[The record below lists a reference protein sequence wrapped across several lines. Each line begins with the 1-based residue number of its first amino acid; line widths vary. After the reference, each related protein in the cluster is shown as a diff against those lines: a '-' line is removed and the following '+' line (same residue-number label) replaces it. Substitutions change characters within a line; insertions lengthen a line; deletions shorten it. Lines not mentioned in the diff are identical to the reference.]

1 VSAWFLFCCSGFTG
15 RVSNQAKKDIEK
27 LLKSN
32 KVRAEGGLGAGIS
45 YILDDFEGEALAAAI
60 EAFSDPVKYGIDP
73 QFPMDPEDPN
83 FHQIKAVMAHG
94 DKAKG
99 KGLPCPRDGL
109 EDCAIVE

>member
-1 VSAWFLFCCSGFTG
+1 MLA
-15 RVSNQAKKDIEK
+15 R
-27 LLKSN
+27 N
-32 KVRAEGGLGAGIS
+32 KAEHRSVRAEGGLGAGIS
-45 YILDDFEGEALAAAI
+45 YILEDFEGEALAAAS

-73 QFPMDPEDPN
+73 QFPMDPADPN

-99 KGLPCPRDGL
+99 KGIQCPRDGK

>member
-1 VSAWFLFCCSGFTG
+1 MLTLLSGYTG
-15 RVSNQAKKDIEK
+15 SVSNQAKKDIDRQLQSTK
-27 LLKSN
+27 A
-32 KVRAEGGLGAGIS
+32 RAEGGLGADIS
-45 YILDDFEGEALAAAI
+45 YILEDFEGEALAAAS

-73 QFPMDPEDPN
+73 QFPMDPADPN

-99 KGLPCPRDGL
+99 KGIECPRDGL